1 MDVGHLTRDAD
12 LVAVEVVGLLAD
24 FSVFVYRVLI
34 GETACMRT
42 THALRQNWKFCA
54 GYGLLVFNYIST
66 IFLHV
71 MLEFVSK

>member
-1 MDVGHLTRDAD
+1 MSAAVVQVAD
-12 LVAVEVVGLLAD
+12 EATWAASAHPTSGSEVLP
-24 FSVFVYRVLI
+24 
-34 GETACMRT
+34 
-42 THALRQNWKFCA
+42 